1 MLVTSLRNIILVVH
15 LYQKKKKNP
24 LKSYRL
30 VQVGR
35 LKMVFWTNYFQ
46 PHLY

>member
-1 MLVTSLRNIILVVH
+1 MLVTSSRNIILVVH
-15 LYQKKKKNP
+15 LYKKKKNP

-30 VQVGR
+30 VQVER
-35 LKMVFWTNYFQ
+35 LKMAFWTNYFQ